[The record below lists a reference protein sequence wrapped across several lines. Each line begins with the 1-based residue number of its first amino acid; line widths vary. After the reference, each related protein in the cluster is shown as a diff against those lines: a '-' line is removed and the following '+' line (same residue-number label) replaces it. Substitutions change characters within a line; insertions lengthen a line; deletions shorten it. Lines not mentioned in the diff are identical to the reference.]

1 MSGALEGVRIV
12 ELAIWA
18 AGPAGGGIMADWGA
32 EVIKI
37 EDPEGGDP
45 FRGFLSLGVGAASA
59 SAVNGSFDS
68 DNRNKKSV
76 AIDVRTKEGQEIAY
90 RLMKDADVFLTN
102 FRPAAIERYGMSYA
116 KLKEINP
123 RLVYVWVTGY
133 GPVGP
138 EKDRAAFDYAG
149 FWARSGI
156 MATIGEPDAPPP
168 GQRPGMGD
176 HTTSIAVVAATTG
189 ALPARERTGV
199 GQEVWVSLYRTG
211 LWVDSM
217 DVQTALLNRQNV
229 PRLSRT
235 QMGNPLFNAYRA
247 KDDKWFQLVNLQSD
261 RHWPGFCKAVGRPD
275 LIADP
280 RFSDA
285 AARRENGPAL
295 IAIMDEALATKTRAE
310 WATLLDAEEVFWAP
324 IQTVEDVIHDP
335 QARANGSFVEVDHPT
350 GQRIEMIAT
359 PIDFRSTPAQTLTA
373 APEVGQHTEEILL
386 AAGYSWDDLARLREQ
401 GVIG

>member
-1 MSGALEGVRIV
+1 MPGTLDGVKIV

-32 EVIKI
+32 EVIKV
-37 EDPEGGDP
+37 EEPEGGDP
-45 FRGFLSLGVGAASA
+45 FRAFLSTGVGAAST
-59 SAVNGSFDS
+59 SSINGSFDS
-68 DNRNKKSV
+68 DNRNKKSIAV
-76 AIDVRTKEGQEIAY
+76 DVRTPAGREIVY
-90 RLMKDADVFLTN
+90 RLIESADVFLTN
-102 FRPAAIERYGMSYA
+102 LRPAAIERYEMNYA
-116 KLKEINP
+116 TLKARNP

-138 EKDRAAFDYAG
+138 EKERAAFDYAG

-189 ALPARERTGV
+189 ALLARERTGV

-217 DVQTALLNRQNV
+217 DVQTALLNQQNIPRQ
-229 PRLSRT
+229 SRT

-261 RHWPGFCKAVGRPD
+261 RHWPGFCQVTGRED
-275 LIADP
+275 LMNDP
-280 RFSDA
+280 RFVDA

-295 IAIMDEALATKTRAE
+295 IAILDEVLATKTRAE
-310 WATLLDAEEVFWAP
+310 WAALFDAAGVFWAP
-324 IQTVEDVIHDP
+324 IQTIEDVINDP
-335 QARANGSFVEVDHPT
+335 QAHANGSFVEVDHPS
-350 GQRIEMIAT
+350 GQRIQMVAT

-373 APEVGQHTEEILL
+373 APEVGQHTEEVLL
-386 AAGYSWDDLARLREQ
+386 AAGYSWEEMAKLKEQ
-401 GVIG
+401 KVIG

>member
-1 MSGALEGVRIV
+1 MSGALEGVKIV

-45 FRGFLSLGVGAASA
+45 FRGFLSLGVGAAST
-59 SAVNGSFDS
+59 SAINGSFDS

-90 RLMKDADVFLTN
+90 RLIKATDVFLTN
-102 FRPAAIERYGMSYA
+102 FRPAAIERYGMGYA
-116 KLKEINP
+116 KLKALNP

-189 ALPARERTGV
+189 ALFARERTGV

-261 RHWPGFCKAVGRPD
+261 RHWPGFCKAVGRTD
-275 LIADP
+275 LVADP

-285 AARRENGPAL
+285 AVRRENGPAL
-295 IAIMDEALATKTRAE
+295 IAIIDETLATKTRAE
-310 WATLLDAEEVFWAP
+310 WATLFDAEGVFWAP

-335 QARANGSFVEVDHPT
+335 QAHANGSFVAVDHPT
-350 GQRIEMIAT
+350 GQHIEMVAT

-386 AAGYSWDDLARLREQ
+386 ATGYSWDDLARLRER

>member
-1 MSGALEGVRIV
+1 M
-12 ELAIWA
+12 
-18 AGPAGGGIMADWGA
+18 
-32 EVIKI
+32 
-37 EDPEGGDP
+37 
-45 FRGFLSLGVGAASA
+45 
-59 SAVNGSFDS
+59 
-68 DNRNKKSV
+68 
-76 AIDVRTKEGQEIAY
+76 
-90 RLMKDADVFLTN
+90 
-102 FRPAAIERYGMSYA
+102 
-116 KLKEINP
+116 
-123 RLVYVWVTGY
+123 
-133 GPVGP
+133 
-138 EKDRAAFDYAG
+138 
-149 FWARSGI
+149 
-156 MATIGEPDAPPP
+156 
-168 GQRPGMGD
+168 
-176 HTTSIAVVAATTG
+176 
-189 ALPARERTGV
+189 
-199 GQEVWVSLYRTG
+199 SLYRTG

-261 RHWPGFCKAVGRPD
+261 RHWPGFCKAVGRTD

-280 RFSDA
+280 RFSDT

-310 WATLLDAEEVFWAP
+310 WATLFDAEGVFWAP

-335 QARANGSFVEVDHPT
+335 QAHANGSFVEVDHPT
-350 GQRIEMIAT
+350 GQHIEMVAT

-386 AAGYSWDDLARLREQ
+386 AAGYSWDDLARFREQ

>member
-1 MSGALEGVRIV
+1 MSGALEGVKIV

-59 SAVNGSFDS
+59 SAINGSFDS

-90 RLMKDADVFLTN
+90 RLIKDADVFLTN

-116 KLKEINP
+116 KLKALNP

-189 ALPARERTGV
+189 ALFARERTGV

-261 RHWPGFCKAVGRPD
+261 RHWPGFCKAVGRTD

-295 IAIMDEALATKTRAE
+295 IAIIDAALATKTRAE
-310 WATLLDAEEVFWAP
+310 WATLFDVEGEFWAP

-335 QARANGSFVEVDHPT
+335 QAHANGSFVEVDHPT
-350 GQRIEMIAT
+350 GQHIEMVAT

>member
-1 MSGALEGVRIV
+1 MSGALQGIKIV
-12 ELAIWA
+12 ELGMWA
-18 AGPAGGGIMADWGA
+18 AGPAAGAIMADWGA

-45 FRGFLSLGVGAASA
+45 FRGFLSTGVGAASA
-59 SAVNGSFDS
+59 SSINGSFDS
-68 DNRNKKSV
+68 DNRNKKSI
-76 AIDVRTKEGQEIAY
+76 ALDVRNKEGQEVAY
-90 RLMKDADVFLTN
+90 RLIKDADVFLTN
-102 FRPAAIERYGMSYA
+102 FRPAAIERYNMSYA
-116 KLKEINP
+116 MLKVINP
-123 RLVYVWVTGY
+123 RLVYVSVTGY

-138 EKDRAAFDYAG
+138 EKERAAFDYAG

-189 ALPARERTGV
+189 ALFARERTGV

-217 DVQTALLNRQNV
+217 DVQTALLNGQNI

-247 KDDKWFQLVNLQSD
+247 KDGKWFQLVNLQSD
-261 RHWPGFCKAVGRPD
+261 RHWPGFCSAIGRKE
-275 LIADP
+275 LAADP
-280 RFSDA
+280 RFHDA

-295 IAIMDEALATKTRAE
+295 IAIMDEILITKTRAE
-310 WATLLDAEEVFWAP
+310 WGAVFDTEGVFWAP
-324 IQTVEDVIHDP
+324 IQTVEDVINDP
-335 QARANGSFVEVDHPT
+335 QAHANGSFVKVDHPT
-350 GQRIEMIAT
+350 GQRIDMVAT
-359 PIDFRSTPAQTLTA
+359 PIEFRSTPAQTLTC

-386 AAGYSWDDLARLREQ
+386 AAGYSWEDLAKLREQ

>member
-1 MSGALEGVRIV
+1 MAGALEGVKIV

-32 EVIKI
+32 EVIKV

-59 SAVNGSFDS
+59 SSINGSFDS
-68 DNRNKKSV
+68 DNRNKKSIAV
-76 AIDVRTKEGQEIAY
+76 DIRTPEGQKLVY
-90 RLMKDADVFLTN
+90 RLIENADVFLTN

-116 KLKEINP
+116 KLKACNP
-123 RLVYVWVTGY
+123 RLIYVWVTGY

-189 ALPARERTGV
+189 ALYARERTGM

-229 PRLSRT
+229 PRLSRK

-247 KDDKWFQLVNLQSD
+247 KDNKWFQLVMLQSD
-261 RHWPGFCKAVGRPD
+261 RHWPGFCKAIGRED
-275 LIADP
+275 LVNDP
-280 RFSDA
+280 HFCDA

-295 IAIMDEALATKTRAE
+295 ISILDEVLVMKTRAE
-310 WATLLDAEEVFWAP
+310 WASLFDKHEAFWAP
-324 IQTVEDVIHDP
+324 IQTVEDVINDP
-335 QARANGSFVEVDHPT
+335 QAHANGAFVEVDHPV
-350 GQRIEMIAT
+350 GQRIQMVAT
-359 PIDFRSTPAQTLTA
+359 PIDFHATPAETRTT

-386 AAGYSWDDLARLREQ
+386 AAGYSWEEMARLREQ
-401 GVIG
+401 KVIG

>member
-1 MSGALEGVRIV
+1 MSGALEGVKIV

-45 FRGFLSLGVGAASA
+45 FRGFLSLGVGAVSA
-59 SAVNGSFDS
+59 SAINGSFDS

-116 KLKEINP
+116 KLKALNP

-189 ALPARERTGV
+189 ALFARERTGV